1 MNDSQIATGSGK
13 RRRYHF
19 SEPDVSPHSSNAEDT
34 GSEPKAPLEPD
45 LRDRLFKV
53 LARGLN
59 SLLYYS
65 DFNDTILR
73 TLELLGTSTGMDRV
87 YIFENSTDPD
97 TGSLLMSQRFEW
109 SADRASA
116 QIDNPELQNLPYET
130 SAPRLAS
137 LLKADLVYKEIAG
150 NFTPSERKVLEPQ
163 GIQSIIIAPIRIEDQ
178 LWGFVGFDDCHRER
192 DWTQSEESILRVAA
206 AGIGNVIRR
215 RQAEESLR
223 NSEAIYQTFFE
234 TTQSVVLLL
243 TPDARLMS
251 WNSAAEK
258 LFGYS
263 REEVIGKSYLEL
275 FVQDKDQ
282 AEVRNSILRIME
294 GKDCR
299 NVETKVRSRDGAI
312 RTLLWNVTRLPEGK
326 ALPRG
331 LVAFGQDITE
341 RSANVLCRE
350 NSDTADDGTPSLQ
363 PATERILL
371 MDDEESV
378 REITGQILTHLGYVV
393 ELAANGEE
401 AVALFSQAES
411 TERHFSHVMLDLT
424 IRGGMGGFKTLQ
436 KLREIDP
443 EVRAIIVSGY
453 TNDPVVEF
461 FDTHG
466 FNASLTKPFTIKQLQ
481 TALAN
486 SKT

>member
-192 DWTQSEESILRVAA
+192 DWAQSEESILRVAA

-275 FVQDKDQ
+275 FVQKKDQ
-282 AEVRNSILRIME
+282 EEIRNSILLILE
-294 GKDCR
+294 GKECPDVETEVRCR
-299 NVETKVRSRDGAI
+299 NGAI
-312 RTLLWNVTRLPEGK
+312 RTLLWNIKRLPEGK
-326 ALPRG
+326 TIPRG
-331 LVAFGQDITE
+331 LVAFGQDVTE
-341 RSANVLCRE
+341 RSTILPRRG
-350 NSDTADDGTPSLQ
+350 NSDTGDDGTLSHQPSN
-363 PATERILL
+363 ERILL